1 MTSRPT
7 YHDDA
12 TSDIAEAMA
21 WYRSKKAGLDEQFLA
36 AVLECEAVIARFP
49 KGAPLVLKHFRQLPL
64 SGFPYVLLYGVWRD
78 EIIIYRVFHTSQHPK
93 KKFKKRK

>member
-1 MTSRPT
+1 
-7 YHDDA
+7 
-12 TSDIAEAMA
+12 
-21 WYRSKKAGLDEQFLA
+21 
-36 AVLECEAVIARFP
+36 
-49 KGAPLVLKHFRQLPL
+49 VLKHFRQLPL